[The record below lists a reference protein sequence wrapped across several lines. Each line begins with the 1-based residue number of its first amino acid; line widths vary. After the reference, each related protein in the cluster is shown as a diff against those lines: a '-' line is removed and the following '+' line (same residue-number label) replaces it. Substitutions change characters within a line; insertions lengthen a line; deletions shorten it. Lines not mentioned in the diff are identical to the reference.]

1 MSTNVSMAANA
12 IVFLVL
18 LAIAAF
24 CLYTSNQQGCALS
37 LAAAALLGVLMLFH
51 FWTSRQVRQQLT
63 VTRVVETVKSNSPYS
78 ASCAICL
85 NDFEDFD
92 KLTQLPCMHAFHK
105 ECFDCWMAKSDSCPH
120 CRAVFR
126 TAQVIR

>member
-1 MSTNVSMAANA
+1 MSSYVSMAANS

-24 CLYTSNQQGCALS
+24 CLYTSNQQGFALS
-37 LAAAALLGVLMLFH
+37 LAAAALLGILILFH
-51 FWTSRQVRQQLT
+51 FWSTRQARRKLT
-63 VTRVVETVKSNSPYS
+63 VTLVVETDRSHIKYS
-78 ASCAICL
+78 ESCAICL
-85 NDFEDFD
+85 CDFDDAD